1 MKSSVPLICMN
12 VLLER
17 RSIKENVRDS
27 SAEDLHIE
35 QNNSVTLIG
44 LMILSSDK
52 ILGQFIGNVDCTRR
66 NLEAKIQNIN
76 NIIAAWLQIVQSIY

>member
-1 MKSSVPLICMN
+1 M
-12 VLLER
+12 
-17 RSIKENVRDS
+17 KENVSDS

-52 ILGQFIGNVDCTRR
+52 ILRQFIGNIDCTRR
-66 NLEAKIQNIN
+66 NL
-76 NIIAAWLQIVQSIY
+76 